1 MAPPELEE
9 LMAKAVN
16 AYRNGQP
23 VVVISSADE
32 PLHGREV
39 LETVRDLAM
48 PLEAFFVKGVD
59 VKLWNTSEYPEML
72 EAARKLFMEG
82 KEW

>member
-39 LETVRDLAM
+39 LETVTDLAM
-48 PLEAFFVKGVD
+48 PLV
-59 VKLWNTSEYPEML
+59 LL
-72 EAARKLFMEG
+72 R
-82 KEW
+82 

>member
-1 MAPPELEE
+1 MTPPEFEE
-9 LMAKAVN
+9 LMARAVN

-23 VVVISSADE
+23 VVVFSSADE
-32 PLHGREV
+32 SLHGREF

-59 VKLWNTSEYPEML
+59 VKLWNASEYPEVL
-72 EAARKLFMEG
+72 GAARRLFMEG